1 MPGITIADTTL
12 SCRGILFDKDGT
24 LLNFMDMW
32 GTWADK
38 LVQLIEGQLSIMKAA
53 PRENVSNWL
62 GLVYNKQGIVIG
74 YDKTGPLAMGTEEEV
89 TALLAWRFY
98 NAGMPWNEAVVKV
111 RELNA
116 LAMIEVER
124 CRPAHPLPGLHDFL
138 VSCSRA
144 GIALGIVTSDTTAET
159 LKHLEW
165 MGLRNYFCSIVGR
178 DRVGK
183 GKPDP
188 EMVTLAL
195 REMRTSTEDCILIG
209 DSNGDMIMARR
220 AGLRAA
226 IGIAGDIASG
236 EEYLLDAD
244 YIVTGYSELMVQL
257 T

>member
-1 MPGITIADTTL
+1 
-12 SCRGILFDKDGT
+12 
-24 LLNFMDMW
+24 MDMW
-32 GTWADK
+32 GIWADK
-38 LVQLIEGQLSIMKAA
+38 LVCLIEDHLSIMEAT
-53 PRENVSNWL
+53 PRGKVSDWL
-62 GLVYNKQGIVIG
+62 GLVYNKQGSVIG

-98 NAGMPWNEAVVKV
+98 DAGMPWNEAVVKV

-144 GIALGIVTSDTTAET
+144 GIALGVVTSDTTAET

-165 MGLRNYFCSIVGR
+165 MGVRNYFCSIVGR
-178 DRVGK
+178 DRVSK

-195 REMRTSTEDCILIG
+195 REMRISTEECVLIG
-209 DSNGDMIMARR
+209 DSNGDMIMAKR
-220 AGLRAA
+220 AGLQAA
-226 IGIAGDIASG
+226 IGIAGDITSG

-244 YIVTGYSELMVQL
+244 FIVTGYSDLTVQL
-257 T
+257 A